1 MVGWGGGINLGQK
14 QCFICISYRPIYSVH
29 TGSRSTFEFPS
40 RVNLS
45 APSLYCIAR
54 TLGKLSRHSIGLAR
68 LNLLL
73 LKGQGCVY
81 SAVHFLIFYT
91 LYTLYTVWY
100 STLCILSGIL
110 HYVHC
115 LYYTL
120 WTLSGILHSVHFWH
134 STLCPLSGILH
145 YIYCLV
151 FYTVPLCTMSGILH
165 SVPCLIFYTLYT
177 VWYSRLCHCL
187 VFYSLYHVWYS
198 TLCTLSGILHSVHCL
213 VFYTIFTLWY
223 STLHHSVHYLVFY
236 TLYPV

>member
-14 QCFICISYRPIYSVH
+14 QCFICISYRPLYSVH
-29 TGSRSTFEFPS
+29 TGSRSSFKFPS

-81 SAVHFLIFYT
+81 SAVHYLIFYT

-100 STLCILSGIL
+100 STLCPLSE
-110 HYVHC
+110 
-115 LYYTL
+115 
-120 WTLSGILHSVHFWH
+120 ILHSVH
-134 STLCPLSGILH
+134 
-145 YIYCLV
+145 CLV
-151 FYTVPLCTMSGILH
+151 FYT
-165 SVPCLIFYTLYT
+165 LYT
-177 VWYSRLCHCL
+177 
-187 VFYSLYHVWYS
+187 VWYS

-213 VFYTIFTLWY
+213 VFYTMYTVWY
-223 STLHHSVHYLVFY
+223 STLCILSGILHSVHCGILHSVHCLVFY
-236 TLYPV
+236 TLSTVWYSTLYLLSGILHCNTL